1 MSKIVFITGGAASG
15 KSRWAITNFAS
26 LDNVLY
32 MVISDKVDEDTM
44 SRINYNCKKHDVEW
58 DIRTSVKNITE
69 VAGNRKFTIFD
80 NLGAYVNLIIS
91 GKCPNVDDMTDDI
104 RREIERIAIDDVT
117 ELIDIAKESNANL
130 LIISTELGFGPLPE
144 NKSQRWFRE
153 IIGNVN
159 QRIANL
165 STEVYLS
172 ASGIPF
178 KIKG

>member
-1 MSKIVFITGGAASG
+1 MAKTVFITGGAASG
-15 KSRWAITNFAS
+15 KSRWAVSSFAS
-26 LDNVLY
+26 CDNVLY
-32 MVISDKVDEDTM
+32 MVIADRIDDDTIA
-44 SRINYNCKKHDVEW
+44 RINYNCKKNDVEW
-58 DIRTSVKNITE
+58 DIRTSVTDITE
-69 VAGNRKFTIFD
+69 AVRGRKFTIFD
-80 NLGAYVNLIIS
+80 NLGAYVNHIIMK
-91 GKCPNVDDMTDDI
+91 KCPDIDDMTDEL
-104 RREIERIAIDDVT
+104 RREIEREAINDVT
-117 ELIDIAKESNANL
+117 ELMDIVKESNANV